1 MVALAFT
8 CLERRRLVGT
18 GLAAE
23 LREAADRASR
33 SMAEAQGPDGI
44 IGNIYSTPWA
54 LQVGVT

>member
-8 CLERRRLVGT
+8 CLEQRRLVDAD
-18 GLAAE
+18 LAAE
-23 LREAADRASR
+23 LRVAAQSVSR
-33 SMAEAQGPDGI
+33 DLVELQGSNGI

>member
-8 CLERRRLVGT
+8 CLEQRKLVGSK
-18 GLAAE
+18 LAAE
-23 LREAADRASR
+23 LQAATHRASR
-33 SMAEAQGPDGI
+33 GMAEAQGPDGV

>member
-1 MVALAFT
+1 MALAFT

-18 GLAAE
+18 ELAAK
-23 LREAADRASR
+23 LRLAAHEASR
-33 SMAEAQGPDGI
+33 NMAKAQGPDGI